1 MKKDLRGLLAL
12 PLLVAVFAVSMMRP
26 ATMPASAATPP
37 PASTPNPTPTS
48 STAPGTA
55 INNTATA
62 SYSDGTNT
70 YSTTSNQVQTFVQNA
85 PSVVITTNNGTSP
98 GALSQN
104 QNTPQGPI
112 AYNDI
117 IGDAY
122 TLTNTGNSSGYFQ
135 LGGGTST
142 VTGSG
147 TFQNVIV
154 TGMDGVAHTF
164 ATVAA
169 ANTYLSTPANT
180 DVYGLAPGA
189 YINVTVQ
196 YKVTTA
202 GTGTVGTTVAGATIT
217 YPGTGTNYGAS
228 TSNAVSN
235 TYTDTVVSDARLDMQ
250 KAAGTIAGNNLTYTI
265 DVNNGGSAPAQLL
278 QSIRQTGT
286 TITGSAFSSTNNG
299 ILVSDKIPLNAGNPL
314 TISSVNIT
322 KNISI
327 AGDTATIVYT
337 TDSTGKTGW
346 TTTAPAAGTAYFAGA
361 YIGGTAP
368 IPAGSGGSSAG
379 NVTNAQAQLEFTITL
394 SGLPSGT
401 VVKNDATTAYADNA
415 GFVEGPNIT
424 PYTVTNNGTADPSV
438 SYTTAVGGSA
448 GNGLSNTTTSNVPGV
463 LNGPK
468 ANAGA
473 TGCYNTSV
481 CGSNTNNTDFTEA
494 SLGTGGTFGAQL
506 AGGTVVN
513 VPGDLQNTSGSNDT
527 YSFTFP
533 GLPAGV
539 TVTGVYTDYACTNL
553 ATKDASNNFQIAVS
567 SGATAAYCVK
577 YTSVSGA
584 SATADFTPV
593 FVQVAATSQA
603 SGSYANS
610 TYHVLMPGGFISLQK
625 TATVVSTGCPS
636 GATVPANGVCPSGVI
651 QYKVVYA
658 NALPVTSGTGNTTLA
673 MAAGSLQITED
684 GGSGSNTW
692 ATYTNGL
699 REVLITGASA
709 TNQCGIAAGTCGDTA
724 TGSIYAAV
732 GSTSTPN
739 NNGNAIASNA
749 FVDTVGGAAFVL
761 APQTS
766 GTLYFAVIVK

>member
-235 TYTDTVVSDARLDMQ
+235 TYTDTVVCDARRD
-250 KAAGTIAGNNLTYTI
+250 
-265 DVNNGGSAPAQLL
+265 
-278 QSIRQTGT
+278 
-286 TITGSAFSSTNNG
+286 
-299 ILVSDKIPLNAGNPL
+299 
-314 TISSVNIT
+314 
-322 KNISI
+322 
-327 AGDTATIVYT
+327 
-337 TDSTGKTGW
+337 
-346 TTTAPAAGTAYFAGA
+346 
-361 YIGGTAP
+361 
-368 IPAGSGGSSAG
+368 
-379 NVTNAQAQLEFTITL
+379 
-394 SGLPSGT
+394 
-401 VVKNDATTAYADNA
+401 
-415 GFVEGPNIT
+415 
-424 PYTVTNNGTADPSV
+424 
-438 SYTTAVGGSA
+438 
-448 GNGLSNTTTSNVPGV
+448 
-463 LNGPK
+463 
-468 ANAGA
+468 
-473 TGCYNTSV
+473 
-481 CGSNTNNTDFTEA
+481 
-494 SLGTGGTFGAQL
+494 
-506 AGGTVVN
+506 
-513 VPGDLQNTSGSNDT
+513 
-527 YSFTFP
+527 
-533 GLPAGV
+533 
-539 TVTGVYTDYACTNL
+539 
-553 ATKDASNNFQIAVS
+553 
-567 SGATAAYCVK
+567 
-577 YTSVSGA
+577 
-584 SATADFTPV
+584 
-593 FVQVAATSQA
+593 
-603 SGSYANS
+603 
-610 TYHVLMPGGFISLQK
+610 
-625 TATVVSTGCPS
+625 
-636 GATVPANGVCPSGVI
+636 
-651 QYKVVYA
+651 
-658 NALPVTSGTGNTTLA
+658 
-673 MAAGSLQITED
+673 
-684 GGSGSNTW
+684 
-692 ATYTNGL
+692 
-699 REVLITGASA
+699 
-709 TNQCGIAAGTCGDTA
+709 
-724 TGSIYAAV
+724 
-732 GSTSTPN
+732 
-739 NNGNAIASNA
+739 
-749 FVDTVGGAAFVL
+749 
-761 APQTS
+761 
-766 GTLYFAVIVK
+766 